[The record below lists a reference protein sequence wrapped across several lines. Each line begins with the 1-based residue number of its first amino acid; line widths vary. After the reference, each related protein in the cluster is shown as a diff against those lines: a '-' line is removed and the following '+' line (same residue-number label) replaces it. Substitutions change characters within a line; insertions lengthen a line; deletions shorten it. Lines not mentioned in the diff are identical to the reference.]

1 MKVLHL
7 SSEISWRGGEQ
18 QIAYLIEELENLG
31 VENIV
36 ACKKGSAFEAYCTDK
51 EITHLSLSF
60 RSQYDLLSAL
70 YLKQACRYF
79 EVDLMHLHSSF
90 SHGLGVLSSVLGNS
104 TPLVLSRRVDFPI
117 KNNLITQYKYNHPAV
132 KRIICVSKTIEN
144 IVRQSVKKPE
154 RCLTV
159 YSGIDLNK
167 FSDGTR
173 HQLLRQEYSIPMDS
187 ILIGNISA
195 IAPHK
200 DYYTFVDTAHQLIME
215 GLDAYFFIIGDG
227 PLRADIESYI
237 VEKGQTGRILLTGFR
252 NDIPKILPELD
263 YFLITSK
270 TEGLGTTV
278 LDAFACKVPVVATKG
293 GGITE
298 TVIAKET
305 GLLAE
310 VGDAKGLADN
320 IQLLINDQQLKEHLI
335 NNAFRKVQSFSK
347 ENMAKETYQVYKS
360 IYVKKH
366 PKDPQLN

>member
-1 MKVLHL
+1 M
-7 SSEISWRGGEQ
+7 SWRGGEQ

-36 ACKKGSAFEAYCTDK
+36 ACKKGSAFEAFCVEK
-51 EITHLSLSF
+51 GITHLGLAF
-60 RSQYDLLSAL
+60 RSQYDIFSAL
-70 YLKQACRYF
+70 YLKQACKYF

-90 SHGLGVLSSVLGNS
+90 SHGLGILSSVLGNP
-104 TPLVLSRRVDFPI
+104 TPIVLSRRVDFPV
-117 KNNLITQYKYNHPAV
+117 KKNLITQYKYNHPAI

-144 IVRQSVKKPE
+144 IVRQSIKRPD

-159 YSGIDLNK
+159 YSGIDI
-167 FSDGTR
+167 TR
-173 HQLLRQEYSIPMDS
+173 FTSHVKHQLLRQEYSIPS
-187 ILIGNISA
+187 NAILIGNVSA

-200 DYYTFVDTAHQLIME
+200 DYYTFVDTAHQLISV

-227 PLRADIESYI
+227 PLRADIENY
-237 VEKGQTGRILLTGFR
+237 VAEKGLTGRILLTGFR

-263 YFLITSK
+263 YFLITSE

-298 TVIAKET
+298 TVIDKET

-310 VGDAKGLADN
+310 VGDAKGLAGS
-320 IQLLINDQQLKEHLI
+320 IQLLINDQKLKEFLI
-335 NNAFRKVQSFSK
+335 TNAFRKVQGFSK
-347 ENMAKETYQVYKS
+347 KNTAKETMSVYTTINKGRQRF
-360 IYVKKH
+360 IKT
-366 PKDPQLN
+366 D